1 MMLALILAG
10 FAVAA
15 VAPILFAWLKDR
27 AAWLLAAYPAAV
39 FVYLQVQTGQ
49 VVDGGSV
56 REVHSLLPS
65 MSISLSMTLD
75 GLSILFGLLISG
87 IGSLVVIYAG
97 GYLKGHPLQGRF
109 FAFLMMF
116 MSAML
121 GVVLADNLIGMFVFW
136 ELTSISSYL
145 LIGFNHSEEKSRSAA
160 LQAMLVTG
168 SGGLAL
174 LAGILLLGAVAGTL
188 ELSEIRQLGD
198 SVREHSLY
206 FPIFLLISLGAFTK
220 SAQFPFHFWL
230 PNAMAAPTPVSAL
243 LHSATMVKA
252 GVYLLARCDV
262 FLGETPIWTWTLG
275 LAGLV
280 TMTLGAVRALR
291 ETDLKRI
298 LAFSTITALGTLVL
312 LIGLSFKDSLKAAV
326 VFLVV
331 HSLYKGALFMVAG
344 TIDHETGTRD
354 VTRLG
359 GLRRL
364 LPFTAAAAV
373 VAAFSMAGF
382 PPLFG
387 FIGKELAYKAKL
399 SMGEPTWWIPT
410 LAVLANALTVTAAL
424 IVALRPFWGR
434 LRHPPDKTPHEAP
447 LSMVLGPAILAGYCL
462 LLGLYP
468 GHIDERLIAP
478 AVQVVVGKPVEI
490 VLALWYGLNL
500 ALLLS
505 MITIAIG
512 VACFLAW
519 DRVRSVIALADPLWN
534 RGMESLYHVLLEGL
548 VKWAELQT
556 RWIMYGGLRR
566 YLTWILLVIGT
577 APCIALVLRQQ
588 VIMPELAPALQFTEW
603 VLVAVIATA
612 ALVATW
618 AKGRLTA
625 VAAIGV
631 VGFTIALLFEILS
644 APDLAITQLMVETLF
659 VVIVVLVLYHLPTLR
674 ETRPLSLGQTIL
686 NLAVAAIM
694 GTSVCLLLWNAI
706 SQPMSTHVSDYY
718 AAQSVPK
725 AYGQNIVNVVL
736 VDFRATD
743 TMGEITVLAVAAIGV
758 FTLLKLRPQS
768 AHTEAE
774 RSAGDGEHPKQP
786 HSQEDDA

>member
-1 MMLALILAG
+1 MLALLLAG
-10 FAVAA
+10 FAVSA
-15 VAPILFAWLKDR
+15 VAPLLIAWLKDR
-27 AAWLLAAYPAAV
+27 AAWILAAYPAAV
-39 FVYLQVQTGQ
+39 FVVLQVQSDQ
-49 VVDGGSV
+49 LVGGESI
-56 REVHSLLPS
+56 REVHAFLPS
-65 MSISLSMTLD
+65 MSVSLSLVLD
-75 GLSILFGLLISG
+75 GLSMLFGLLISG
-87 IGSLVVIYAG
+87 IGTLVVIYSG

-136 ELTSISSYL
+136 ELTSVSSYL
-145 LIGFNHSEEKSRSAA
+145 LIGFNHSEEKSRAAA
-160 LQAMLVTG
+160 LQALLVTG

-174 LAGILLLGAVAGTL
+174 LAGILLLGSVAGTF
-188 ELSEIRQLGD
+188 ELSVLRQQGESIRG
-198 SVREHSLY
+198 HSLY
-206 FPIFLLISLGAFTK
+206 MPIFLLVSLGALTK

-230 PNAMAAPTPVSAL
+230 PNAMAAPTPVSAF

-262 FLGETPIWTWTLG
+262 FLGETPVWTWTLG
-275 LAGLV
+275 MAGLL

-344 TIDHETGTRD
+344 NIDHETGTRD

-364 LPFTAAAAV
+364 LPFTAAAGL

-399 SMGEPTWWIPT
+399 NMEEPTWWIPA

-424 IVALRPFWGR
+424 IVALRPFWGKV
-434 LRHPPDKTPHEAP
+434 RHLAEKTPHEAP
-447 LSMVLGPAILAGYCL
+447 LSMILGPIVLAGYCL
-462 LLGLYP
+462 FLGIYP
-468 GHIDERLIAP
+468 GHIDDQIIAP
-478 AVQVVVGKPVEI
+478 AVQVVVGRPVEI
-490 VLALWYGLNL
+490 VLALWYGVNL

-505 MITIAIG
+505 VITVALG

-519 DRVRSVIALADPLWN
+519 DRLRGMIALADPLWN
-534 RGMESLYHVLLEGL
+534 TGMEALYRALLNGV
-548 VKWAELQT
+548 VKLAELQT
-556 RWIMYGGLRR
+556 RWIMAGGLRR
-566 YLTWILLVIGT
+566 YLTWTLVVIAIAPITALLV
-577 APCIALVLRQQ
+577 RQG
-588 VIMPELAPALQFTEW
+588 VILPGSGFSLQFTEW
-603 VLVAVIATA
+603 VLVTVIATA
-612 ALVATW
+612 ALVATC
-618 AKGRLTA
+618 ARGRLTA

-659 VVIVVLVLYHLPTLR
+659 VVIVVLVLYHLPRLQD
-674 ETRPLSLGQTIL
+674 TRQLSSAQTVI
-686 NLAVAAIM
+686 NLVVAAATGI
-694 GTSVCLLLWNAI
+694 SICLLLWSAI
-706 SQPMSTHVSDYY
+706 SRPMSPHVSDYY

-743 TMGEITVLAVAAIGV
+743 TLGEITVLAVAAIGV
-758 FTLLKLRPQS
+758 FTLLKLRPQHSNREADNSESTPNNPANS
-768 AHTEAE
+768 AVSNE
-774 RSAGDGEHPKQP
+774 RS
-786 HSQEDDA
+786 